1 MAVSKQEASTGD
13 TFHENQTR
21 DDGTCY
27 QWRRN
32 GATQTWK
39 TRPDE
44 FRTPIK
50 YGLRGYG
57 QLTQTNAGEFH
68 TPADCPN
75 PEQTRRPRSRTRA
88 SR

>member
-1 MAVSKQEASTGD
+1 MAVSKDQASTGD
-13 TFHENQTR
+13 TFHYNTPR

-27 QWRRN
+27 HWRRN

-50 YGLRGYG
+50 YGLREYH

-75 PEQTRRPRSRTRA
+75 PEQTRTPRKRTRA